1 VTWKSTGVKATGGSG
16 ESGGA
21 VFAKDGV
28 AASDSSVTFT
38 LADGTTKITVPLA
51 NVAGFEDGFG
61 LYEFTETP
69 STMSY
74 YINGMSDSDYSV
86 VYCQFNKSDYSEVKG
101 CVAGEDDEHNRFYVS
116 KPVYDSSAKRLTGAI
131 TVRDDYYYGDDE
143 DVIGVLRLVVVD
155 KSGREFCAS
164 RPVNMQLQA
173 KKAKTAQ
180 DIAAALNSESER
192 VRISL
197 ENDIIVL
204 RRTQASIKMTAAL

>member
-116 KPVYDSSAKRLTGAI
+116 KPVYDSSAKRLTGTI
-131 TVRDDYYYGDDE
+131 TVRDDYYGDYE